1 MEIEDAL
8 KEAIAKLEEVHG
20 IRLNRTLRRKVDRII
35 LDIEDLIA
43 ELPRILNDD

>member
-8 KEAIAKLEEVHG
+8 KEVIIKLEDVQG